1 MGKCRAL
8 EEQLLKREDELRETQ
23 RRLVDFEAHFR
34 KAEEMFEERF

>member
-1 MGKCRAL
+1 
-8 EEQLLKREDELRETQ
+8 LRETQ